1 MGRLL
6 PLFFA
11 AALAGSPAHGQDTDK
26 SQYSLTNP
34 TPREELRDMSTDRPD
49 KTESPYT
56 VDAGRFQIE
65 MDFVTYTRDDV
76 SEDGADLRFEAV
88 NVVPLN
94 LKAGL
99 TNSTDLQLLFDSY
112 IRQQVTDRETGAS
125 QEIDGIGDL
134 TIRLK
139 HNLWGNDG
147 GRTALA
153 VMPFVKL
160 PTNSNGIGNDAVEAG
175 IIVPLALSI
184 SERVGIGLMT
194 EVDLLQESDGDGYSP
209 TFINSATISFD
220 LTDSVGLYTELFT
233 EKSIEDGADW
243 VVTWDT
249 GLTYAL
255 TDDLQLDGGINV
267 GVTEA
272 ADDLNLFI
280 GISRRF

>member
-1 MGRLL
+1 MYRLL
-6 PLFFA
+6 IL
-11 AALAGSPAHGQDTDK
+11 ALVAFGGSPARAQDGDK

-34 TPREELRDMSTDRPD
+34 TPRDELRDMSTDRPD

-56 VDAGRFQIE
+56 VDAGRFQLE
-65 MDFVTYTRDDV
+65 MDFVTFTRDRLR
-76 SEDGADLRFEAV
+76 EGGADLRFEAV
-88 NVVPLN
+88 NVAPFN
-94 LKAGL
+94 LKVGL
-99 TNSTDLQLLFDSY
+99 TSSTDVQFVFDSY
-112 IRQQVTDRETGAS
+112 VHQRVTDTGTGAS
-125 QEIDGIGDL
+125 EEIDGVGDL

-139 HNLWGNDG
+139 HNLWGNDR

-184 SERVGIGLMT
+184 SEHVGIGLMT
-194 EVDLLQESDGDGYSP
+194 EVDLLEESDGEGYSP
-209 TFINSATISFD
+209 TFINSATVSLD
-220 LTDSVGLYTELFT
+220 LTDSLGLYTELFT
-233 EKSIEDGADW
+233 EKSMEDGADW
-243 VVTWDT
+243 VVTWDS

-255 TDDLQLDGGINV
+255 SDDLQLDGGINV
-267 GVTEA
+267 GVTDA